1 MSTFI
6 FAPSWVDYPNRTK
19 IPKNIDEFPTL
30 ASSKDNNNKKK
41 LNDNVNNNVW
51 SNSHII
57 QKIQRPEDEEYVG
70 DDVSSEEKKI
80 ELERLKALVPKR
92 KPIIPSRSR
101 SMMTPK
107 PMKARLN
114 TPLARTI
121 TATSNNTSNSNN
133 NIKTFKVPTPKLFHQ
148 HISEEEKQRFIMFI
162 KSWTSSGATKQENDT
177 KRIHDHNV
185 IGYNNHN
192 QQQSF
197 TCYSYFDTF
206 GSLNDKINNNNVSYF
221 YYNHFPTSSTSSFS

>member
-1 MSTFI
+1 
-6 FAPSWVDYPNRTK
+6 
-19 IPKNIDEFPTL
+19 
-30 ASSKDNNNKKK
+30 
-41 LNDNVNNNVW
+41 
-51 SNSHII
+51 
-57 QKIQRPEDEEYVG
+57 
-70 DDVSSEEKKI
+70 
-80 ELERLKALVPKR
+80 
-92 KPIIPSRSR
+92 
-101 SMMTPK
+101 
-107 PMKARLN
+107 
-114 TPLARTI
+114 
-121 TATSNNTSNSNN
+121 
-133 NIKTFKVPTPKLFHQ
+133 
-148 HISEEEKQRFIMFI
+148 MFI